1 MKMKLFPT
9 LSILLATAM
18 FTSCNKDENSSNSLE
33 DKKPVVFAK
42 VQDEILSSE
51 PTGNVVGNKR
61 EYREVVKKQITLNPV
76 DIVDGR
82 LSEVIYPGCVLRGD
96 AFMEGEYSP
105 VAIKNPKTI
114 TLSASFRGKNLQVS
128 KQVLP
133 TLSGVRQGINDLMNP
148 NVGDIKYDE
157 APAYITYLSNDVTTK
172 ESFNKT
178 FNIHVKA
185 SVFAG
190 IVKAHFN
197 YETQKLTSSGKH
209 YVLVKVRQQFFNI
222 SMDTKNSDDW
232 GEFGNLGEYEPVYVS
247 SVDYG
252 RVVHLLVETTESTE
266 SISKMIKAGI
276 EASFPKFGGSVETT
290 YKDKLDKYFKSE
302 KIQIMVAGGPL
313 EYARKIRNYDSFIE
327 FIDIPNS
334 KSLIGASVPIGY
346 RVRSVRTNREI
357 EVKNF
362 YTEEILT
369 TKK

>member
-1 MKMKLFPT
+1 
-9 LSILLATAM
+9 
-18 FTSCNKDENSSNSLE
+18 
-33 DKKPVVFAK
+33 
-42 VQDEILSSE
+42 
-51 PTGNVVGNKR
+51 
-61 EYREVVKKQITLNPV
+61 
-76 DIVDGR
+76 
-82 LSEVIYPGCVLRGD
+82 
-96 AFMEGEYSP
+96 
-105 VAIKNPKTI
+105 
-114 TLSASFRGKNLQVS
+114 
-128 KQVLP
+128 
-133 TLSGVRQGINDLMNP
+133 
-148 NVGDIKYDE
+148 
-157 APAYITYLSNDVTTK
+157 
-172 ESFNKT
+172 
-178 FNIHVKA
+178 
-185 SVFAG
+185 
-190 IVKAHFN
+190 
-197 YETQKLTSSGKH
+197 
-209 YVLVKVRQQFFNI
+209 
-222 SMDTKNSDDW
+222 MDTKNSDDW